1 MPFISAS
8 AITPYN
14 AIRGGA
20 GGLVA
25 LFLDTYPNASGAYS
39 LRRLRTAYTGSAIT
53 VRRADFAEQDIGFV
67 NNELDTTSLLSFV
80 GSGDGFVVKWYD
92 QSGNVKDFSI
102 SSANL
107 QPSIVNSGSVIL
119 SNAKPAVEF
128 NGTSNYLASPSLNL
142 GNKTTYF
149 NVYRGLTNGTEVPF
163 DGDTSVNRQLPMFL
177 NDNKFFINGGQGGS
191 FQSAQASNL
200 NQNLQVTSFD
210 TLDNAFTNGVQQ
222 INNINTGTDTVTGAL
237 MGNVFNL
244 SLPAHIKMQELV
256 IYDSNKLSD
265 RTEIEANINKFYSIY
280 GTLLL
285 DLYPDSAAA
294 YSLRRLRTQYSGSAI
309 RVRRADNT
317 EQDIGFVNNQLDTV
331 SLLAFVGSG
340 DGFVAKWYD
349 QSTGNDMG
357 DGIQTTATL
366 QPKIV
371 DSGSVTLFNGLPVI
385 KFDDSGM
392 EFENLMPNSTVRTI
406 FTTFNTSGT
415 AEQQIF
421 INSSVDGK
429 RMQCSLYRS
438 GAGKLGVLST
448 LRSPAN
454 GNTGGSITAGQSL
467 ITAIQKSDALSSFID
482 SSQVSDNNASR
493 GGASLNRLGYL
504 TGNNNPLIGGISEYI
519 IYNADKSTDR
529 AAIETNINNYYS
541 IYGDNFM
548 LKEDGDELLLESGNK
563 IIL

>member
-39 LRRLRTAYTGSAIT
+39 LRRLRTAYSGSAIT

-222 INNINTGTDTVTGAL
+222 INDINTGTDTIEGAL

-265 RTEIEANINKFYSIY
+265 RTAIEANINKFYSIY

-317 EQDIGFVNNQLDTV
+317 EQDIGFVNNELDTA
-331 SLLAFVGSG
+331 SLLTFVGSG
-340 DGFVAKWYD
+340 DGFVVKWYD
-349 QSTGNDMG
+349 QIGSNDATQSTALSQPQIVSSGVTNLENNQPSIYFDTNFLELGSTPYSEFLSNTIVSVAKSDATTEGNLYNFADSTEIYSQTYNRSSNNSYGVFSLIDEGTTNVGGSLTNQNLVFTLHKSTTETFLNTSEVTDANLIRGNFTANFIGTRDAQYKMNG
-357 DGIQTTATL
+357 NIQEL
-366 QPKIV
+366 I
-371 DSGSVTLFNGLPVI
+371 LFNG
-385 KFDDSGM
+385 
-392 EFENLMPNSTVRTI
+392 NQST
-406 FTTFNTSGT
+406 N
-415 AEQQIF
+415 
-421 INSSVDGK
+421 
-429 RMQCSLYRS
+429 
-438 GAGKLGVLST
+438 
-448 LRSPAN
+448 
-454 GNTGGSITAGQSL
+454 QS
-467 ITAIQKSDALSSFID
+467 AIQ
-482 SSQVSDNNASR
+482 
-493 GGASLNRLGYL
+493 
-504 TGNNNPLIGGISEYI
+504 
-519 IYNADKSTDR
+519 
-529 AAIETNINNYYS
+529 TNINDFYS
-541 IYGDNFM
+541 IYGEDFM